1 MTLWGQVSQNL
12 STAAP
17 SPLGPGARLHHG
29 RAGPLL
35 RTSWLPSI
43 LSTLPW
49 LSAGPG
55 GRVWRWGVTHGPVA
69 SPTFTSPPELP
80 PGRPL
85 CSSPL
90 LISHPTRISR
100 AGKGWPFGGGPPAG
114 PPNPGLQ
121 LDPPSRGL
129 LQGPQPPWA
138 GPETMTS
145 APRWPWCPGGP
156 QALLSGAGRG
166 SPNSLL
172 GCGVSPGQPDPPAG
186 PRPGAAFTR
195 REGSLR
201 TLWRYPLG
209 SRLPGSL
216 VMGGWQL
223 VYLKGSSWAPRP
235 LEGWAGPARQ
245 STWGGRCGGPPP
257 PGASPRPRSLGTF
270 SSLAPSA
277 VRAAHMALPTAHMV
291 LPWDV
296 GNGTWG
302 HTKPAACRSL
312 GPGSCKGTAQA
323 PDPQVPWVGQ
333 AVEC

>member
-1 MTLWGQVSQNL
+1 M
-12 STAAP
+12 
-17 SPLGPGARLHHG
+17 
-29 RAGPLL
+29 
-35 RTSWLPSI
+35 
-43 LSTLPW
+43 
-49 LSAGPG
+49 
-55 GRVWRWGVTHGPVA
+55 THGPVTL
-69 SPTFTSPPELP
+69 PTFTSPPELP

-186 PRPGAAFTR
+186 PRPGAAFAR

-216 VMGGWQL
+216 VMSGWQL
-223 VYLKGSSWAPRP
+223 VCLKGSSWAPRP

-245 STWGGRCGGPPP
+245 SMRGGRCRE
-257 PGASPRPRSLGTF
+257 GASPRPRSLGTF

-277 VRAAHMALPTAHMV
+277 VRAVQAVFPPHTWCCL
-291 LPWDV
+291 
-296 GNGTWG
+296 GTWAMEPGVTRSPGCLWVSGARVLQG
-302 HTKPAACRSL
+302 HRPS
-312 GPGSCKGTAQA
+312 P
-323 PDPQVPWVGQ
+323 
-333 AVEC
+333 